1 MCALNP
7 LFEHPAAITGRINFK
22 RADLAEFVGFAG
34 DWSSVV
40 QLVPTPQPPFPRA
53 EGGCATVLLL
63 SSRRRC
69 PPAPPS
75 SVSLEKQLCGVRKSF
90 SRDKRHRLSWVFIQV
105 WVLLVAWQPLAQD
118 RAERSIVQMPWPKS
132 LPSLGWG
139 EFWHRYS
146 R

>member
-53 EGGCATVLLL
+53 EGDV
-63 SSRRRC
+63 
-69 PPAPPS
+69 
-75 SVSLEKQLCGVRKSF
+75 
-90 SRDKRHRLSWVFIQV
+90 
-105 WVLLVAWQPLAQD
+105 
-118 RAERSIVQMPWPKS
+118 
-132 LPSLGWG
+132 LPSCCCLPAGDALQ
-139 EFWHRYS
+139 HHPARYLWKNS
-146 R
+146 FVGQGKASVGTNDTG